1 MKSIKEIIDEMMPG
15 VKLEQEKL
23 LQQLKAD
30 KELARLIA
38 REQIADE
45 VLRPAI
51 ATLFQYIEER
61 DNCNNC
67 PGISECPNLFAGHFL
82 TINYRNRQFYS
93 FLEKCNKQIA
103 KERSDYHNRLFQGQH
118 IQAELLDA
126 DLSEFIRTPE
136 RDGAYFA
143 LYKFLENY
151 SPGKKERGIYLH
163 GPLGVGKSYMLV
175 AFARKLAERG
185 IATLM
190 VYLPDFFRDIKQ
202 SIGDDSLNLKVDAL
216 KNIEVLILDD
226 IGAESISQWE
236 RDEILGAIL
245 QARMVKGLPTIY
257 SSNLDYD
264 GLERHLAYSSK
275 GGEELLKAK
284 RIMERIR
291 HYTDAYLVDGP
302 NRRKKAAN

>member
-1 MKSIKEIIDEMMPG
+1 MKSIKDIINEIMPG
-15 VKLEQEKL
+15 IELEQAKL
-23 LQQLKAD
+23 LGQLKAD
-30 KELARLIA
+30 RELAELIA
-38 REQIADE
+38 REGIADE
-45 VLRPAI
+45 TLKLAL
-51 ATLFQYIEER
+51 ATLFQYVEER
-61 DNCNNC
+61 NACNAC
-67 PGISECPNLFAGHFL
+67 PGINDCPNLVIGHFT
-82 TINYRNRQFYS
+82 TIDYRNQRFYS
-93 FLEKCNKQIA
+93 YLEKCSKQIA
-103 KERSDYHNRLFQGQH
+103 KEREDYQARLFRGQH
-118 IQAELLDA
+118 IADELYNASFNEFESSTGRLDA
-126 DLSEFIRTPE
+126 YEALLRFIADYRE
-136 RDGAYFA
+136 GEKR
-143 LYKFLENY
+143 K
-151 SPGKKERGIYLH
+151 GIYLY

-185 IATLM
+185 VATLM

-202 SIGDDSLNLKVDAL
+202 SIGDNSLQLKIEAL
-216 KNIEVLILDD
+216 KNIDVLILDD

-264 GLERHLAYSSK
+264 GLERHLSYSSK

-302 NRRKKAAN
+302 NRRK